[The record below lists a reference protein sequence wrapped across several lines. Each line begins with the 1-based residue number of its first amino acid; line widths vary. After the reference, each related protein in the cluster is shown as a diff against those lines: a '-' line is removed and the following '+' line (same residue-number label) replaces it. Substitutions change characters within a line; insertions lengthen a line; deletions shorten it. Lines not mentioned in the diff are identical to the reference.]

1 MIVGFDFGTTNSLVS
16 VVVGDRVIDVL
27 DEEGMPHPSVIRYE
41 GEEVIVGREARQAVE
56 EAGVGVYGNTVKSPK
71 FLLGEEVVTVGGV
84 DRNPIDIVADVIR
97 FVRGES
103 LRSPQ
108 RRALGQLDR
117 AVVTIPVSMNGPRRA
132 ALREAFAR
140 TGITVVQFVHEPLAA
155 LYGYLRGSA
164 DPEGLRRSLM
174 RRNVLV
180 VDWGGGTLDLTLC
193 RLQQDR
199 ILQVRNGG
207 TDEVGGDRFDLVIRE
222 EVVKRFSLKNGI
234 ADSDHPSPE
243 ARLRLLQDAER
254 NKIALSER
262 SNVTFYRP
270 GYFPESGMTLEY
282 PLSRQELEEIT
293 RPLVVG
299 GIRHIES
306 LLDSVNMSPAQV
318 SLCLVAGGMAAM
330 PSVRGRLHEMFG
342 PEKVVVPGNSA
353 TLISQGAAW
362 IANDSQRLV
371 LAKPLE
377 LEMARGSR
385 MPLLHAGTKM
395 PGDGEVRNVRIH
407 LYCTDPSDGVVK
419 LPIEAP
425 TALSDHPQAS
435 DPRTSLGVVTVQVD
449 DKAPP
454 LTERL
459 ELDVTVDDDLIL
471 EVTATSSQK
480 KDRRSAQYHDLE
492 FGIGLPGPSAAGA
505 SPSHPGGAT
514 PPQRAHGVGIRAN
527 SAAKKDQSLVPGD
540 VLYKHNP
547 WAFSRIPGTGQA
559 TEEQLLEHL
568 YYQPCAVCKR
578 PWGHEA
584 CRCGSTPST
593 PDRSRGKAGRAT
605 RR

>member
-16 VVVGDRVIDVL
+16 VVVGNRVIDVL
-27 DEEGMPHPSVIRYE
+27 DEEGLPHPSVVRYE
-41 GEEVIVGREARQAVE
+41 GEEIIVGREARHALE
-56 EAGVGVYGNTVKSPK
+56 EAGIGVYGNTVKSPK
-71 FLLGEEVVTVGGV
+71 FLLGQEIVTVGGV
-84 DRNPIDIVADVIR
+84 ERNPIDIVADVIR
-97 FVRGES
+97 FVRNES
-103 LRSPQ
+103 LRSAQ

-117 AVVTIPVSMNGPRRA
+117 AVVTIPVNMNGQRRA

-140 TGITVVQFVHEPLAA
+140 AGVSIAQFVHEPLAA
-155 LYGYLRGSA
+155 LYGHLRGSA
-164 DPEGLRRSLM
+164 DPKELTRSLM

-193 RLQQDR
+193 RLQPGR
-199 ILQVRNGG
+199 ILQLRNGG

-222 EVVKRFSLKNGI
+222 EVVKRFSLKSGI
-234 ADSDHPSPE
+234 ADSDRPSPE

-262 SNVTFYRP
+262 MNVTFYRP
-270 GYFPESGMTLEY
+270 GYFPESGKTLEY

-293 RPLVVG
+293 RPLVAG

-353 TLISQGAAW
+353 TLVSQGAAW
-362 IANDSQRLV
+362 IAKDTQRLV

-385 MPLLHAGTKM
+385 LPLLHGGAEM
-395 PGDGEVRNVRIH
+395 PGDGEVRSVRIH

-419 LPIEAP
+419 LPIEVP

-435 DPRTSLGVVTVQVD
+435 DPRTNLGVVTVQVD

-454 LTERL
+454 LVERL
-459 ELDVTVDDDLIL
+459 ELDVMVDDNLIL
-471 EVTATSSQK
+471 EVTAMSSQK
-480 KDRRSAQYHDLE
+480 KDRRSARFHDLE
-492 FGIGLPGPSAAGA
+492 FGIGLPESSTDEEPPPKAKR
-505 SPSHPGGAT
+505 PT
-514 PPQRAHGVGIRAN
+514 PRQRAHGVGIRAN
-527 SAAKKDQSLVPGD
+527 SAAERDQSLVPGD

-547 WAFSRIPGTGQA
+547 RAFARLRGTEQA
-559 TEEQLLEHL
+559 TQEQLLEHL

-578 PWGHEA
+578 PWGHPT
-584 CRCGSTPST
+584 CGCGSTT
-593 PDRSRGKAGRAT
+593 HRSGKDGRPA